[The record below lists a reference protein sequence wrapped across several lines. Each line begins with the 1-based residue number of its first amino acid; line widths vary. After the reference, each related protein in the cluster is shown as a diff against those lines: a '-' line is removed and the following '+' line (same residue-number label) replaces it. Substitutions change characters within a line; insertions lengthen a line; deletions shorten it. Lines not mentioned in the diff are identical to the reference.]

1 MNKIIAYILSALLIC
16 SCAGCKK
23 DVSEV
28 PVEPSSSISSSVSS
42 EPIIDADP
50 IIPR

>member
-16 SCAGCKK
+16 SCTGCKK
-23 DVSEV
+23 DISTT
-28 PVEPSSSISSSVSS
+28 PIEPSSSISSSVSS